1 MSKVK
6 DTPVKETATKTATKK
21 TVAKSSTAKATAPTT
36 KPTAKK
42 VNHKPLPFSA
52 PNETATVVMPN
63 GQTIK
68 KKETQMLAGM
78 LDLEIGGRGRNGES
92 AESITQ
98 RLLGSKKKGANLLGE
113 LTDFIIKNVLIG

>member
-6 DTPVKETATKTATKK
+6 DTPAKK

-42 VNHKPLPFSA
+42 VNHKPLPFST